1 LAGADRNHACLVR
14 RTAGAGKEFRHRA
27 IHLYALLIVL
37 VQFAKVSKILGISAF
52 YHDSAACLV
61 IDGEIIA
68 AAQEERFTRIKHD
81 HNFPVHAVRCCLQE
95 AGITADELDFV
106 GFYDKPLLKFDR
118 LLETYLDYA
127 PAGFRSFLKAMP
139 LWMKEKLWMPD
150 LIRSE
155 MATASGIED
164 HRAAKKAGKKFE
176 WKLLFGDHHES
187 HAASA
192 FYPSPFQEAAIL
204 TIDGVGEWATSSI
217 GVGRGNEITL
227 LKELRF
233 PDSLGLLYSAFTYYT
248 GFKVNSGEYK
258 VMGLAPYGEP
268 KYVNTIKDHIA
279 EVREDGSIRMNHDYF
294 SYSQGLRMTNAAFD
308 RVFGGRPRRAE
319 AKITQREMDL
329 ARSIQV
335 ITEEAMLKMAHYVHK
350 EIGMKHLCMAGGVA
364 LNCVANG
371 RLLREGPFEDIWIQP
386 AAGDAGG
393 AVGIALALWHRY
405 LGNDRVS
412 AEKAGTWKSAT
423 GSSHG
428 CPSLYA
434 DAMKGSFLGPRD
446 SVEDI
451 EVLLKAKSRPY
462 QKYSRAELPDVVAG
476 LLAEGSIIGLH
487 QGRME
492 FGPRALGG
500 RSIIGDP
507 RSPQMQSAMNL
518 KIKYRESFRPFAPSV
533 LREHVSE
540 WFDLDTD
547 SPYMLLVADVL
558 PGHRRQ
564 MTDEEQK
571 LFGIDKLNVKRSDI
585 PAVTH
590 VDYSAR
596 IQTVRRETNPLY
608 YDIIDGFRRR
618 TGCPLIVNTSF
629 NVRGEPIVCTPEDSY
644 RCFMRTEMD
653 YLVLETFVLDK
664 KQQPA
669 FKDDQDWRSQFA
681 LD

>member
-1 LAGADRNHACLVR
+1 M
-14 RTAGAGKEFRHRA
+14 
-27 IHLYALLIVL
+27 
-37 VQFAKVSKILGISAF
+37 SKILGISAF

-61 IDGEIIA
+61 VDGEIIA

-81 HNFPVHAVRCCLQE
+81 HNFPVQAASYCLRE
-95 AGITADELDFV
+95 AGIGPNELDYV

-127 PAGFRSFLKAMP
+127 PAGFPSFLKAMP

-150 LIRSE
+150 LIRTE
-155 MATASGIED
+155 MAHASGIED

-176 WKLLFGDHHES
+176 WQLLFGDHHES

-192 FYPSPFQEAAIL
+192 FYPSPFEEAAIL

-217 GVGRGNEITL
+217 GIGRGNEITL

-268 KYVNTIKDHIA
+268 KYVGLIKDNIA
-279 EVREDGSIRMNHDYF
+279 EVRDDGSIRMNHEYF
-294 SYSQGLRMTNAAFD
+294 SYAQGLRMTNGVFD
-308 RVFGGRPRRAE
+308 RLFAAPARKPESR
-319 AKITQREMDL
+319 ITQREMDL

-335 ITEEAMLKMAHYVHK
+335 ITEDAMMKMARFVHK
-350 EIGMKHLCMAGGVA
+350 ETGMKHLCMAGGVA

-371 RLLREGPFEDIWIQP
+371 RILREGPFESIWIQP

-393 AVGIALALWHRY
+393 AIGIALAIWHRY
-405 LGNDRVS
+405 LAKPRQS
-412 AEKAGTWKSAT
+412 AEST
-423 GSSHG
+423 GSWQS
-428 CPSLYA
+428 PRTIDAESLPRYA
-434 DAMKGSFLGPRD
+434 DGMKGSFLGPRSSD
-446 SVEDI
+446 QEI
-451 EVLLKAKSRPY
+451 ETFLTERNLPFKKHSREALPAAVAK
-462 QKYSRAELPDVVAG
+462 
-476 LLAEGSIIGLH
+476 LLAQGSIIGLH

-507 RSPQMQSAMNL
+507 RSPQMQSVMNL
-518 KIKYRESFRPFAPSV
+518 KIKYRESFRPFAPTV
-533 LREHVSE
+533 LREHVAE
-540 WFDLDTD
+540 WFELNDD
-547 SPYMLLVADVL
+547 SPYMLFVADVL
-558 PGHRRQ
+558 PAHRRE
-564 MTDEEQK
+564 MTAAEQN
-571 LFGIDKLNVKRSDI
+571 LFGIDKLNVKRSEI

-596 IQTVRRETNPLY
+596 IQTLRRETNPLY
-608 YDIIDGFRRR
+608 YDIIDAFGRL
-618 TGCPLIVNTSF
+618 TGCPLLVNTSF
-629 NVRGEPIVCTPEDSY
+629 NVRGEPIVCSPENSY
-644 RCFMRTEMD
+644 RYFMRTEMD
-653 YLVLETFVLDK
+653 YLVLETFLLDK
-664 KQQPA
+664 QQQPE
-669 FKDDQDWRSQFA
+669 FKDKGTWQSEFG